1 MSTRPAR
8 PYPLIAS
15 TNKGCAKYNGRN
27 RGFENK
33 GEVMVGNAAWVIGIC
48 VQQLSLHDAAVNVNN
63 FTWKPLRSAAADAAA
78 AA

>member
-8 PYPLIAS
+8 PSPLIAS
-15 TNKGCAKYNGRN
+15 TNKGCEKYHGRN
-27 RGFENK
+27 RSFENE
-33 GEVMVGNAAWVIGIC
+33 GEVMVGNEAWVIGIC

-63 FTWKPLRSAAADAAA
+63 FTWKPLRSAVADAAA